1 MILTKCN
8 FARQILIK
16 VINIKFH
23 KNPSSAGRVETCG
36 RTEDMMKTTSAFRA
50 YEKAPEND
58 PIP

>member
-16 VINIKFH
+16 VTNIKFH
-23 KNPSSAGRVETCG
+23 EIRPVQAEFDTCG

-50 YEKAPEND
+50 YEEAPEND
-58 PIP
+58 PSP